1 MKIDILSPDE
11 EKEARRLLPPAS
23 LPGGLA
29 PTGRLVQGIRD
40 RMARRARRTRLLRR
54 AGLGLA
60 ACTALAALAAAF
72 ALGTGRAGCGGRGA
86 AEYADVAEPRE
97 ADGEAAAFLEY
108 EKAFGS
114 DPNEE
119 AFEELDTLILALDFD
134 FSTPD
139 WQSL

>member
-1 MKIDILSPDE
+1 MNIDLLSPDE
-11 EKEARRLLPPAS
+11 EKEAHRLLPPAS
-23 LPGGLA
+23 LPGNLA

-40 RMARRARRTRLLRR
+40 RMARRARRIRLLRT
-54 AGLGLA
+54 GLGLA
-60 ACTALAALAAAF
+60 ACTALVVLAAAF
-72 ALGTGRAGCGGRGA
+72 ALGTGRAGCGEREA
-86 AEYADVAEPRE
+86 AEYADAAEPRE
-97 ADGEAAAFLEY
+97 ADGETAAFLEY

-114 DPNEE
+114 DPNEA

>member
-1 MKIDILSPDE
+1 MKIDLLSPDE
-11 EKEARRLLPPAS
+11 EKEARRLLPPAR

-29 PTGRLVQGIRD
+29 PTGRLVQGIRR
-40 RMARRARRTRLLRR
+40 RMARRARRVRVLR

-60 ACTALAALAAAF
+60 ACTALAAAF
-72 ALGTGRAGCGGRGA
+72 ALGAGRAGCGERGA
-86 AEYADVAEPRE
+86 AEYAGVAEPRE

>member
-1 MKIDILSPDE
+1 MKIDLLSPDE
-11 EKEARRLLPPAS
+11 EKEARRLLPPAR

-29 PTGRLVQGIRD
+29 PTGRLVQGIRR
-40 RMARRARRTRLLRR
+40 RMARRARRVRVLR

-60 ACTALAALAAAF
+60 ACTALAAAF
-72 ALGTGRAGCGGRGA
+72 ALGAGRAGCGGGRA
-86 AEYADVAEPRE
+86 AECAVAAEPRG

-108 EKAFGS
+108 ERAFGM
-114 DPNEE
+114 DPNEA

>member
-1 MKIDILSPDE
+1 MKIDLLSPDE
-11 EKEARRLLPPAS
+11 EKEAHRLLPPAS

-29 PTGRLVQGIRD
+29 PTGRLVQGIRE
-40 RMARRARRTRLLRR
+40 RMARRARRTRLFRT
-54 AGLGLA
+54 GLGLA

-72 ALGTGRAGCGGRGA
+72 ALGTGRAGSGERGA
-86 AEYADVAEPRE
+86 AEYAGVAEPRE

>member
-1 MKIDILSPDE
+1 MKIDLLSPDE
-11 EKEARRLLPPAS
+11 EKEARRLLPPAR

-29 PTGRLVQGIRD
+29 PTGRLVQGIRR
-40 RMARRARRTRLLRR
+40 RMARRARRVRVLR

-60 ACTALAALAAAF
+60 VCTALAAAF
-72 ALGTGRAGCGGRGA
+72 AFGAGRAGCGGGRA
-86 AEYADVAEPRE
+86 AECAAAAEPRG

-108 EKAFGS
+108 EQAFGT
-114 DPNEE
+114 DPNEA